1 MFLQVNNKN
10 INQKMIKDINRRL
23 TKEKI
28 RDIYV

>member
-1 MFLQVNNKN
+1 MFLQVNNRN